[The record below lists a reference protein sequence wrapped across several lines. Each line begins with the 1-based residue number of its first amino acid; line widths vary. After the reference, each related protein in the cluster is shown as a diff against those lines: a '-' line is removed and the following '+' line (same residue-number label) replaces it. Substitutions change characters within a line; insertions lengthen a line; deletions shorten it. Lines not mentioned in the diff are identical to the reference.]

1 MLQNSETQWESLFER
16 GSVEDFIKEEEGV
29 SLDRGENLLDL
40 FDLALQ
46 GSETLQAV
54 VFVALTRE
62 DAVERRK
69 NQKLTRHEGPDLG

>member
-1 MLQNSETQWESLFER
+1 M
-16 GSVEDFIKEEEGV
+16 
-29 SLDRGENLLDL
+29 DRGENLLDL

-54 VFVALTRE
+54 VFVALARE

-69 NQKLTRHEGPDLG
+69 NQKLARHEGPDLG